1 MIYRVTEVP
10 KGNIPAHELLYRILE
25 LGPLSCD
32 RNSQI
37 QVGPLTVYPGLVH
50 PKDGGPAGQTGL
62 CKVTS
67 SPHLLVLGHPLP
79 ACFLQLTYEHQHPQQ
94 GIFVPLG
101 IPLASGEK

>member
-37 QVGPLTVYPGLVH
+37 QVGPLTVYPSLAP
-50 PKDGGPAGQTGL
+50 PKDSGPAGQTGL
-62 CKVTS
+62 CKITM
-67 SPHLLVLGHPLP
+67 
-79 ACFLQLTYEHQHPQQ
+79 
-94 GIFVPLG
+94 I
-101 IPLASGEK
+101 

>member
-37 QVGPLTVYPGLVH
+37 QVGPLTVYPSLAP
-50 PKDGGPAGQTGL
+50 PKDSGPAGQTGL
-62 CKVTS
+62 CCLDLNQRS
-67 SPHLLVLGHPLP
+67 SALFCLTLNSSMRLSVEKEVSTTKRPRGRLP
-79 ACFLQLTYEHQHPQQ
+79 CFM
-94 GIFVPLG
+94 
-101 IPLASGEK
+101 A